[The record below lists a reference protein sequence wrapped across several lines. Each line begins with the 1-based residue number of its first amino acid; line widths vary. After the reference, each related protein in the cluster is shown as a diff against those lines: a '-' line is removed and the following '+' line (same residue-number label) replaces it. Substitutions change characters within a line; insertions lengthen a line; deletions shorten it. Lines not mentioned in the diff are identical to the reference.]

1 MKRRTSLDPWQAK
14 KITSISALWTI
25 HPGSLRPMSPG
36 EAELQPLVP
45 DLICPR
51 SVTRVYEIQAAVVVL
66 L

>member
-1 MKRRTSLDPWQAK
+1 
-14 KITSISALWTI
+14 
-25 HPGSLRPMSPG
+25 MSPG